1 MAIRDFS
8 ILLNQIETA
17 QNKKDIA
24 VVSGYNAVVQYIEH
38 IMKTQKGE
46 LVSDMS
52 LGSDYFS
59 YIFGSADGGG
69 LELNIASYI
78 QAAIPQI
85 TDVKVFLISQSDS
98 ILSFQIQFSILDGL
112 KVQKNASCFIEVPR
126 QWHTN

>member
-126 QWHTN
+126 Q

>member
-85 TDVKVFLISQSDS
+85 TDVKVFLVSQSDS

-126 QWHTN
+126 Q